1 MGLKIC
7 IDAGHFANC
16 NCNTNVSPTYWESRM
31 AWKLHLMQK
40 EELERYEGVSVRLTR
55 TDPEKDLGV
64 VARGQAAAGCDLLI
78 SDHSN
83 AATDPGVDW
92 PVAIYPVNNQRKALA
107 QKLTDVMT
115 AVMGTRQQGK
125 IYQRWN
131 SANNADYYGVIRGAA
146 SVGVP
151 AIILEH
157 SFHTNDRAAAWL
169 LQDSNL
175 RKLAVAEAAVIAA
188 EFGCKRKAP
197 ANPFVD
203 VKEGKSYYEAV
214 LWAVANGITN
224 GTDATHFSP
233 DKPCTRGQMVT
244 FLYRMDQ
251 YLKEKG

>member
-1 MGLKIC
+1 M
-7 IDAGHFANC
+7 
-16 NCNTNVSPTYWESRM
+16 
-31 AWKLHLMQK
+31 
-40 EELERYEGVSVRLTR
+40 
-55 TDPEKDLGV
+55 
-64 VARGQAAAGCDLLI
+64 ARGQAAAGCDLLI

-83 AATDPGVDW
+83 GATDPSVDW
-92 PVAIYPVNNQRKALA
+92 PVAIYPVSNQRKALA
-107 QKLTDVMT
+107 QKLADTMT
-115 AVMGTRQQGK
+115 QVMGTKQKGK

-188 EFGCKRKAP
+188 EFGCKLKKP
-197 ANPFVD
+197 VNPFVD
-203 VKEGKSYYEAV
+203 VKESNWFYEDV
-214 LWAVANGITN
+214 MWGVAKGLVN

-233 DKPCTRGQMVT
+233 NNAMTRAQAVALLRRFAKWIGKV
-244 FLYRMDQ
+244 
-251 YLKEKG
+251 

>member
-1 MGLKIC
+1 MGLRIC
-7 IDAGHFANC
+7 IDAGHFANY
-16 NCNTNVSPTYWESRM
+16 NCNTHVTPTYWESRM

-40 EELERYEGVSVRLTR
+40 EELEQYEGVSVRLTR

-64 VARGQAAAGCDLLI
+64 VARGQAAVGCDLLI

-83 AATDPGVDW
+83 GATDPSVDW

-107 QKLTDVMT
+107 QKLTDTMT
-115 AVMGTRQQGK
+115 QVMGTRQQGK

-157 SFHTNDRAAAWL
+157 SFHSNDRSAAWL

-203 VKEGKSYYEAV
+203 VKEGKSYYDAV

-224 GTDATHFSP
+224 GTDAAHFSP

-244 FLYRMDQ
+244 FLKRLYDLLQ
-251 YLKEKG
+251 K